1 MLDNLINLVKEQ
13 AGDAIVRNPAVPNE
27 KNEAV
32 IAETSNSIIGSLQNM
47 ASGGGMNDL
56 LNAFRGSGS
65 ASDAS
70 FGAVSQ
76 NVSGDLVTNL
86 QNKFGLDQGAASGIA
101 GSLIPN
107 ILKSLVNK
115 TNDPNDKS
123 FDLQSILSQL
133 GGGNLQNILSKFTGG
148 KLDKDGD
155 GDVDLKDIK
164 GMFGM

>member
-1 MLDNLINLVKEQ
+1 MLDNLINLVKEH
-13 AGDAIVRNPAVPNE
+13 AGDAIVRNPDVPNE

-32 IAETSNSIIGSLQNM
+32 IEETGNSIMGSLQNM
-47 ASGGGMNDL
+47 VSGGGMNDL
-56 LNAFRGSGS
+56 LNTFRGSGS
-65 ASDAS
+65 GSDDS

-76 NVSGDLVTNL
+76 NVSGDLISNL
-86 QNKFGLDQGAASGIA
+86 KNKFGLDQGAASGIA
-101 GSLIPN
+101 GGMIPN

-133 GGGNLQNILSKFTGG
+133 GGGNLQSIIGKVTGG